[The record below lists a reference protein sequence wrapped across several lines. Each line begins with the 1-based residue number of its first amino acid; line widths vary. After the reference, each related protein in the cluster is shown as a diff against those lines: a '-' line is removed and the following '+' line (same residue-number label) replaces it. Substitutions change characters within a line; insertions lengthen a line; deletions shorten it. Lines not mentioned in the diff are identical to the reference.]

1 MVSLFSLLAY
11 FVIGTAVAALERRGN
26 ESWEV
31 TAIAMAGAASGAY
44 VGARLGL
51 YVAFGE
57 LPGLICSV
65 AGAVAFVRI
74 YRSQIVGM
82 TMRDVAS
89 ASESA
94 QLLPPQSTYG
104 PAVPPRATESMGQS
118 QSLFSLIAE
127 AFGWGTLCAFPT
139 AAAGFVGHLVGSHLY
154 PQPYEQIPSDFV
166 FAPLGMVVGFVGAG
180 VARVARPDWK
190 PSVMVLIVGLV
201 TIVYGGAL
209 FQYSRIHALP
219 AYVAASL
226 EPTTVE
232 AIRCSPDTC
241 TATDPPSQWY
251 VTGRLRM
258 KTSRLGATIDRIE
271 ITSNTDPQGPVTP
284 HRYTKEGAAEAA
296 RWRGPLVML
305 TGRHIPGPRSLVP
318 DTESTYTITYP
329 YHTKDGGSRRTILIG
344 VYLTDA
350 AGNSAYAGATWKV
363 W

>member
-1 MVSLFSLLAY
+1 MIGLFSLLAY
-11 FVIGTAVAALERRGN
+11 FVIGTSVAALERRGK

-31 TAIAMAGAASGAY
+31 TAIATAGAVSGAY
-44 VGARLGL
+44 VGAKLGL

-57 LPGLICSV
+57 LPGLLCSV
-65 AGAVAFVRI
+65 AGAVVFVRI

-82 TMRDVAS
+82 TMRDVAQGS
-89 ASESA
+89 GSE
-94 QLLPPQSTYG
+94 QLLTSPSNHG
-104 PAVPPRATESMGQS
+104 PAAPPGATESMGQS
-118 QSLFSLIAE
+118 QSFFGVIAE

-139 AAAGFVGHLVGSHLY
+139 AAAGFVGHLIGSQLY
-154 PQPYEQIPSDFV
+154 PQPYEQIPSDFL
-166 FAPLGMVVGFVGAG
+166 FAPLGMVVGFVAAGA
-180 VARVARPDWK
+180 ARLARPDWK
-190 PSVMVLIVGLV
+190 PSTMVLIVGLV

-226 EPTTVE
+226 EPTTVG
-232 AIRCSPDTC
+232 AIGCSPEAC

-271 ITSNTDPQGPVTP
+271 LTSNTDTQDPAP
-284 HRYTKEGAAEAA
+284 HRYTKEGAAEAT

-305 TGRHIPGPRSLVP
+305 TGRDIPGPRSLVP

-329 YHTKDGGSRRTILIG
+329 YHTKDGVSRRTILIG

-350 AGNSAYAGATWKV
+350 AGNSTYAGATWKV
-363 W
+363 R